1 MFDRDVWLR
10 AREDRF
16 SDIEIGKLDGAIV
29 R

>member
-16 SDIEIGKLDGAIV
+16 SDIELVKLEGAIV